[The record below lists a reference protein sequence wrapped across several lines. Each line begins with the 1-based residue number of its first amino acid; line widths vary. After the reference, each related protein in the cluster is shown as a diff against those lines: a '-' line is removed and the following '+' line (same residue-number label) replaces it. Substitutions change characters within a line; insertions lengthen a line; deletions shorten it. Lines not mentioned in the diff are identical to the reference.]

1 MKKEFLYSFEWFF
14 KELES
19 INLLHTRQVEKKVT
33 IYSRWPYSHKRKY
46 FIQENIPELQCS
58 DKHHLQQESGISNK
72 TIKYKLNIKYS
83 NSNLSLLVEYF
94 VEWCWISWLMYRVK
108 FWILPTHHLAICLGD
123 CNICYKKELSIPLV
137 PSHDWH
143 LCNHHHHLQI
153 TGPWSSQ
160 LQCKF
165 NLSPLESGMSPKRN

>member
-1 MKKEFLYSFEWFF
+1 MGAIYFWTLLGHNQMKKEFLYSFEWFF

-83 NSNLSLLVEYF
+83 NSNLSVLVEYF

-108 FWILPTHHLAICLGD
+108 FWILPTHHFSYLSRWLQHLLQKRIKYTTGTFTWLA
-123 CNICYKKELSIPLV
+123 
-137 PSHDWH
+137 
-143 LCNHHHHLQI
+143 
-153 TGPWSSQ
+153 
-160 LQCKF
+160 F
-165 NLSPLESGMSPKRN
+165 M